1 MGEGGYKERGGEGN
15 KRDKTHRKLVSSVYA
30 RKRVKARPL
39 CSLYAVL

>member
-1 MGEGGYKERGGEGN
+1 VGEGGYNERGDEGN
-15 KRDKTHRKLVSSVYA
+15 KRDKTHRKPVSSVDA